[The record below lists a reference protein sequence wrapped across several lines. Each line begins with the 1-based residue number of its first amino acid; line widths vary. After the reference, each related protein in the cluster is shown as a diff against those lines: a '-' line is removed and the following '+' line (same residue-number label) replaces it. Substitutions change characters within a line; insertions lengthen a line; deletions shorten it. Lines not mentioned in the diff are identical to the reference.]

1 MHLSYRPVRQA
12 WCHSTARSG
21 RAKLQLTCA
30 SPQFIRAERLSHLHG
45 RRPLAWLRSGIGG
58 HAVRTAAV
66 AHLPW
71 HTITFVACH
80 AALRASCRK
89 RAACEESMLSAR
101 TEQSMTA
108 RTAAG
113 AAAAAGVS
121 ASLSVARAEQQ
132 LAATATPITKVIE
145 LLKEMKAENEKEAK
159 QDQEIYDK
167 MACIWFE
174 SSRLL
179 CSMARTYWMICRI

>member
-45 RRPLAWLRSGIGG
+45 RRPLAWLRSGMGG

-71 HTITFVACH
+71 HTIISGRKLKWAC
-80 AALRASCRK
+80 AIWI
-89 RAACEESMLSAR
+89 ESKPRCLAR
-101 TEQSMTA
+101 WQ
-108 RTAAG
+108 
-113 AAAAAGVS
+113 
-121 ASLSVARAEQQ
+121 
-132 LAATATPITKVIE
+132 
-145 LLKEMKAENEKEAK
+145 
-159 QDQEIYDK
+159 
-167 MACIWFE
+167 
-174 SSRLL
+174 
-179 CSMARTYWMICRI
+179 